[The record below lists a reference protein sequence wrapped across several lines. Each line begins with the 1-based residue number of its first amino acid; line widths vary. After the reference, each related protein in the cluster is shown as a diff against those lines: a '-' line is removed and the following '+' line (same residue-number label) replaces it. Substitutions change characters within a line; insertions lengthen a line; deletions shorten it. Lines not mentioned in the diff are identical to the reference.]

1 MSIRMAS
8 KVALK
13 STYKQHRLGAVVV
26 KGGRILA
33 TGYNQ
38 LRPSKLIGTATLHA
52 EAAAI
57 LELLKNQ
64 RQHDAV
70 GADIYVSRWTRGGR
84 IGMAKPCDQCMSLLR
99 SVGISTVYFTTDK
112 QVTEKM
118 RLN

>member
-8 KVALK
+8 KIALK
-13 STYKQHRLGAVVV
+13 SAYKQHRLGAVVV
-26 KGGRILA
+26 KGGNILS

-38 LRPSKLIGTATLHA
+38 LRPSRLIGTATLHA

-64 RQHDAV
+64 RQHEAIGAV
-70 GADIYVSRWTRGGR
+70 IYVSRWTRGGR
-84 IGMAKPCDQCMSLLR
+84 IGLAKPCDKCMDLLR
-99 SVGISTVYFTTDK
+99 SVGISTVYFTTDD
-112 QVTEKM
+112 QVTEKL